1 MKKSTSVLGVDNLF
15 IGYKRQI
22 FNIFIVY
29 TLHFYLLRVSGDSSG
44 SFLSWIW
51 DYEPSLSCACAFLL
65 TVLTDCRWLRDDV
78 RPLWGRRSAGGGGGA
93 TISPPSWARII
104 SVIQYLHIV
113 FWLFPWILSLFG
125 ELFLWI
131 LSIFTNLFLWIISF
145 YVTLHPKTGQYYV
158 L

>member
-1 MKKSTSVLGVDNLF
+1 MS
-15 IGYKRQI
+15 
-22 FNIFIVY
+22 
-29 TLHFYLLRVSGDSSG
+29 LRSRVRAR
-44 SFLSWIW
+44 SFLQFLQIADGWGMMCDPFEEALIASNSMQLNFGLLNCSQNPRNSMVSFNLIQFWITT
-51 DYEPSLSCACAFLL
+51 F
-65 TVLTDCRWLRDDV
+65 V
-78 RPLWGRRSAGGGGGA
+78 RS
-93 TISPPSWARII
+93 ISPPSWARII